1 MFPCLYGLVGEWRG
15 PACGNHFHL
24 LRSDSA
30 IGYSL
35 WLHHPAVNLLLFS
48 QELQSGAVH
57 SSSDELV
64 CFCGFWEGL
73 SPPEPLCC
81 GRMLA
86 LIGSLTFQDT
96 RLSVKWLATN
106 LLLTN
111 SAAVFG
117 MTVYLT
123 AKREGLNRTLEET
136 LRLLRETRNQL
147 ENQNAQLTQAKRKKP
162 NSLRPI
168 GRA

>member
-1 MFPCLYGLVGEWRG
+1 
-15 PACGNHFHL
+15 
-24 LRSDSA
+24 
-30 IGYSL
+30 
-35 WLHHPAVNLLLFS
+35 
-48 QELQSGAVH
+48 
-57 SSSDELV
+57 
-64 CFCGFWEGL
+64 
-73 SPPEPLCC
+73 
-81 GRMLA
+81 MLA